1 MSIVDLIADP
11 AAGPDAERADEALAY
26 VLLEEARLV
35 CERLRDS
42 DVVSEPEESLLMEVH
57 ADVGMGAY
65 EASDRMDPPL
75 RSALLGLVRER
86 DVASVMDDGEASEH
100 LLRLCLHATEVLDR
114 AADRPRNGPDLR
126 GARVRAHD
134 AVAAVSVLLG
144 PRRAREVRREAT
156 RLPV

>member
-1 MSIVDLIADP
+1 MSMVDLIADP
-11 AAGPDAERADEALAY
+11 TAGAEAERADEALAY

-35 CERLRDS
+35 CERLLDG
-42 DVVSEPEESLLMEVH
+42 DAVPEPEESLLMEVH

-65 EASDRMDPPL
+65 EASDRMEPGL
-75 RSALLGLVRER
+75 RGALLGLVRER
-86 DVASVMDDGEASEH
+86 DVASVMDDAEVSEH
-100 LLRLCLHATEVLDR
+100 LLRLCLHAAEVLDR
-114 AADRPRNGPDLR
+114 AAEGPRTGPDLR